1 LDSRQK
7 TYLDL
12 RWMSRGF
19 RRRATARIAPEVG
32 IDSGTENDLRPVNGR
47 APGGIAAAVL
57 VAVVGLWSLSAGLPA
72 GAFFSGD
79 PGLKLIAAMN
89 AIAHPTRP
97 FDIDLP
103 RIGDKT
109 VPWVDPMILV
119 HEQHGHALQS
129 PLFPVLSAPLIA
141 VFGLRGAYVLPGL
154 GFLLLLVFVDAM
166 RRSLAP
172 GTSFLILASIAIGAN
187 PLLFYSLEYWEH
199 SLAIAL
205 LAGSTAAAVT
215 ADGDTPRAGRLVIS
229 GALAGL
235 SVLLRPEAI
244 WYVAALAIYVSP
256 RYWIAFGSGVALIIV
271 PFSAANVIHFG
282 NPAGPHATVNLAPLK
297 VDFLSAR
304 RERIDTWLSP
314 QAFLA
319 AAGLLLMALAWL
331 TRAVMELRAR
341 QVAALLGTAAVAT
354 AAALRMVSRESIWQA
369 FPLVLLALLPV
380 TGSSDRL
387 RRLYLLALVSVCGV
401 ILTATHDGG
410 AQWGPRF
417 LLVSVPPLIVL
428 GACGATDAVGEGRW
442 RALRIAL
449 VGLILVAGVATSRA
463 AYRELRGA
471 KRSYERAVLATA
483 EMAPPGTHI
492 VTNVWYLD
500 QIAATLHDSRFFVY
514 VPDRDSAARAL
525 DELSRADV
533 RHVLLVSSLGDSSD
547 SLDPVAL
554 DSCFKPVGVR
564 DVTEHRLHMV
574 SAECR

>member
-1 LDSRQK
+1 VH
-7 TYLDL
+7 
-12 RWMSRGF
+12 
-19 RRRATARIAPEVG
+19 RRLARR
-32 IDSGTENDLRPVNGR
+32 SGT
-47 APGGIAAAVL
+47 AVL
-57 VAVVGLWSLSAGLPA
+57 IAIVGLWSLSAGLPA

-79 PGLKLIAAMN
+79 PGLKLIAATN
-89 AIAHPTRP
+89 TIAHPTRP

-109 VPWVDPMILV
+109 VPWVDPMIFV

-141 VFGLRGAYVLPGL
+141 AFGLRGAYVLPAL
-154 GFLLLLVFVDAM
+154 GFLLSLVFVDAM

-199 SLAIAL
+199 SLAVAL
-205 LAGSTAAAVT
+205 LAGSTAAAVS
-215 ADGDTPRAGRLVIS
+215 ADGQTPRAGRLVIS
-229 GALAGL
+229 GALGGL

-244 WYVAALAIYVSP
+244 WYVAGMAIFVGP
-256 RYWIAFGSGVALIIV
+256 RYWTAFGSGAALIIV
-271 PFSAANVIHFG
+271 PFAAANVIHFG
-282 NPAGPHATVNLAPLK
+282 NPAGPHATANLAPLT

-304 RERIDTWLSP
+304 RQRIDTWLSP
-314 QAFLA
+314 RPLLA
-319 AAGLLLMALAWL
+319 AAGLLLMAIAWL
-331 TRAVMELRAR
+331 THAVLELRTR
-341 QVAALLGTAAVAT
+341 QVAALLGAVAVAI
-354 AAALRMVSRESIWQA
+354 AAALRMVPRESIWQA

-380 TGSSDRL
+380 SGSSDRL
-387 RRLYLLALVSVCGV
+387 RRLYLLALVSVGGV

-449 VGLILVAGVATSRA
+449 VALILVAGVATSRA

-471 KRSYERAVLATA
+471 KRSYARAVMATA
-483 EMAPPGTHI
+483 EMAAPGTHI

-500 QIAATLHDSRFFVY
+500 QIAATLHDSRFFLY
-514 VPDRDSAARAL
+514 VPDRESAARAL
-525 DELSRADV
+525 DELSRANV
-533 RHVLLVSSLGDSSD
+533 HHLVLVSSLGDSPAW
-547 SLDPVAL
+547 LDPVAL
-554 DSCFKPVGVR
+554 NSCFSPVDVR
-564 DVTEHRLHMV
+564 DVTEHRLRMV